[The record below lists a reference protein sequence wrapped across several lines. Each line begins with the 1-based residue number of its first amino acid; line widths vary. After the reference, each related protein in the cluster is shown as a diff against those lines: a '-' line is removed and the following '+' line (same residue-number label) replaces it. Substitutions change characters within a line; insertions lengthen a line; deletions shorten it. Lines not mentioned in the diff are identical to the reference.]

1 MYFTGSSEIRRFSRM
16 FSHAVSNSM
25 ADRHLW
31 VSVVDRPANSRFTR
45 VQRATVCVTLLYV
58 FMGVNA
64 MWYGVLK
71 TTNTSDTSQG
81 ISSFG
86 WEEVVLAFLCNIM
99 VFPFSLLLIFIFKKS
114 RTKVQYYMEIS
125 FDSYECILIIILY
138 NYKGNHRLKMISLW
152 LV

>member
-1 MYFTGSSEIRRFSRM
+1 MYLTGSSEIRRFSRM

-71 TTNTSDTSQG
+71 TTNTSGTSQG

-114 RTKVQYYMEIS
+114 RSKV
-125 FDSYECILIIILY
+125 
-138 NYKGNHRLKMISLW
+138 
-152 LV
+152 

>member
-1 MYFTGSSEIRRFSRM
+1 M

-31 VSVVDRPANSRFTR
+31 VSILDRPANSRFTR
-45 VQRATVCVTLLYV
+45 VQRATVAVTLLYV

-81 ISSFG
+81 ISTFG
-86 WEEVVLAFLCNIM
+86 WEEVVLSLLCNIM

-114 RTKVQYYMEIS
+114 RSKVLLHIQFFLKLKIHVTMHV
-125 FDSYECILIIILY
+125 CLLNLVLRILGILY
-138 NYKGNHRLKMISLW
+138 FTCLFRYIKLL
-152 LV
+152 